1 MKQQIQTTYATKPS
15 MIERG
20 WWVIDA
26 RGMTLGRLA
35 SKVAPILRGK
45 HKPYFT
51 SHLDT
56 GDYVIIV
63 NADKI
68 HVTGKRMDQ
77 KIYYRHS
84 GYPGGL
90 KKMTLREMMK
100 RRPTRALKL
109 AIKGMLP
116 KGPLGRQMMTKLK
129 VYAGAQHPHQ
139 GQQPQALDI

>member
-1 MKQQIQTTYATKPS
+1 MRQRIQTTYATTPS
-15 MIERG
+15 VIERG

-26 RGMTLGRLA
+26 QGMTLGRLA
-35 SKVAPILRGK
+35 SRVAPILRGK

-51 SHLDT
+51 PHLDT

-63 NADKI
+63 NAEKI

-116 KGPLGRQMMTKLK
+116 KGPLGRQMMTKLRI
-129 VYAGAQHPHQ
+129 YAGAEHPHQ
-139 GQQPQALDI
+139 AQQPQALDI